1 MPQDSKHTVAR
12 YTVVIDG
19 TELDPREAD
28 LVEEIRI
35 TDFLRLPDVCSV
47 SIGYPPEPSGNPF
60 QALDDSALTIAA
72 GLEVRLGSTDSLTTQ
87 TIFKGEIV
95 TIEPDFQAGGV
106 ALVVR
111 AYDRSHR
118 MFRTRKQRAFTNQT
132 VSDIVTRICGEY
144 RLAAQVEPS
153 GAPRDYVI
161 QHNETDWDFI
171 WRLAT
176 RIGFEFVV
184 EDTTA
189 QFGKPARATEEVE
202 LSYPEDLHAF
212 RPRITAVQQVDEVN
226 VRGFDHMT
234 KRPVEVTRSSPDQVT
249 EAGIARD
256 QVAGR
261 MGPATLEIAGQ
272 SFGSTSEAE
281 AIAQSMLDRLANA
294 YLAADGACA
303 GDPRV
308 KAGVKLKVTGLGRNF
323 SGTYRVARAVHTLRG
338 GGEYTTEFSNS
349 PGEHTLVGQA
359 GGGSGGGGQ
368 GRLAD
373 SLVVGIV
380 TNNNDPE
387 RLGRV
392 KVKLPALSQ
401 EESLWVPVAVPSAGR
416 ERGLSMLPVPDEQVI
431 VGFENGDPSYPYVLG
446 SVFNGADTP
455 GDELAVADGS
465 FALKSDHGA
474 LIAAHQDI
482 TLRSDGG
489 RWLIHVDGGDVEE
502 TVRAGQGGIGAYTGS
517 FDGGWTLQAKQPV
530 QIQSDAMVTVKA
542 PLITFEATGPLS
554 LKGNP
559 VQIDGGSAVSVSAAI
574 INLG

>member
-1 MPQDSKHTVAR
+1 MPQTSRHTVAR

-19 TELDPREAD
+19 TALDPREAD
-28 LVEEIRI
+28 LVEEIQI

-47 SIGYPPEPSGNPF
+47 SVGYPPQPSGNPF
-60 QALDDSALTIAA
+60 QALDDSALIIGAQ
-72 GLEVRLGSTDSLTTQ
+72 LEVRLGSTESLTTQ
-87 TIFKGEIV
+87 TLFKGEIV

-132 VSDIVTRICGEY
+132 VSDIVEKICGEY
-144 RLAAQVEPS
+144 RLTAQVQSS
-153 GAPRDYVI
+153 GAPLEYVL

-189 QFGKPARATEEVE
+189 QFGPPGRATEEVA
-202 LSYPEDLHAF
+202 LRYPEDLHAF
-212 RPRITAVQQVDEVN
+212 RPRVTAVQQVDEVN
-226 VRGFDHMT
+226 VRGFDHLT
-234 KRPVEVTRSSPDQVT
+234 KRPVEVTRSAPEQVTQAGIRRDQVT
-249 EAGIARD
+249 
-256 QVAGR
+256 GR
-261 MGPATLEIAGQ
+261 LGPATLEVAGQ
-272 SFGSTSEAE
+272 SFSSAGEAE
-281 AIAQSMLDRLANA
+281 AIAQAMLDRLANA
-294 YLAADGACA
+294 YLAADGACG

-308 KAGVKLKVTGLGRNF
+308 KAGVKLNITGLGSSF
-323 SGTYRVARAVHTLRG
+323 SGIYRVARVVHTLRG

-349 PGEHTLVGQA
+349 PGEHTLVGQV
-359 GGGSGGGGQ
+359 GGGGQ
-368 GRLAD
+368 SRHAD

-380 TNNNDPE
+380 TNNNDPQ

-392 KVKLPALSQ
+392 KVKLPALSLQ
-401 EESLWVPVAVPSAGR
+401 ESEWVPVAVPSAGQG
-416 ERGLSMLPVPDEQVI
+416 RGLSMLPVPDEQVI

-446 SVFNGADTP
+446 SVFNGADKP
-455 GDELAVADGS
+455 GDEMAVADGS
-465 FALKSDHGA
+465 VALKSDHAA
-474 LIAAHQDI
+474 LIAAREDI

-489 RWLIHVDGGDVEE
+489 KWLIRIDGGDIEE
-502 TVRAGQGGIGAYTGS
+502 TAHAGQGGSGAYAGS
-517 FDGGWTLQAKQPV
+517 FDGEWKLKATQPV
-530 QIQSDAMVTVKA
+530 QIQSDATVTLKA
-542 PLITFEATGPLS
+542 PMIALEASGPLS

-559 VQIDGGSAVSVSAAI
+559 VQIDGGAAVTVSGAI